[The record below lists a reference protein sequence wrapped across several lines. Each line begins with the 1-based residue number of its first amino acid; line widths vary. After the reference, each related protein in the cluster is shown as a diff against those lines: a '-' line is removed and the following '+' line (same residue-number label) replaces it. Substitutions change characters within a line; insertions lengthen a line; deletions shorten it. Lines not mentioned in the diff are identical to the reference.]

1 MTEPTYRLDVWQQEL
16 ADELARRAAQRPPV
30 TVADLRR
37 MMGLPPTEETP

>member
-30 TVADLRR
+30 TVLFDHLEAA
-37 MMGLPPTEETP
+37 P